1 MLIKM
6 KQDFEC
12 EIDNIRYSKK
22 DGNALEKDQV
32 FDATFEQVLFL
43 VEKKRVAEVVPL
55 PKKEPEKKAIK
66 VEPPVKAVVSA
77 PIAKPV
83 VVKKPVKKTPAKPR
97 KRASRKKK

>member
-22 DGNALEKDQV
+22 DGNALEKGQV
-32 FDATFEQVLFL
+32 FDATFEQVIFL

-55 PKKEPEKKAIK
+55 PKKEPKK

-77 PIAKPV
+77 PIVKPV